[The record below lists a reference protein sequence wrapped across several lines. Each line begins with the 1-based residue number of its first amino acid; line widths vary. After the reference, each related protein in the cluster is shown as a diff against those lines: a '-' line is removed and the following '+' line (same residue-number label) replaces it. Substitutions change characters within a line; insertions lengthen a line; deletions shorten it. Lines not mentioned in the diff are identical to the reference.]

1 MQLTQNR
8 EDKNLM
14 GILLYYKSFLPCG
27 IKHHWSEIEIQ
38 IEILRGMN
46 DTENCYL
53 YYKGFTLLGNLT

>member
-27 IKHHWSEIEIQ
+27 IKHHWSGIEIQ
-38 IEILRGMN
+38 IEILRGN
-46 DTENCYL
+46 TENCYM

>member
-27 IKHHWSEIEIQ
+27 IKHHWSGIEIQ
-38 IEILRGMN
+38 IEILRGM
-46 DTENCYL
+46 

>member
-27 IKHHWSEIEIQ
+27 IKHHWSGINRALHLCIN
-38 IEILRGMN
+38 MN
-46 DTENCYL
+46 NTENCYM
-53 YYKGFTLLGNLT
+53 YYKGFALLGNLT

>member
-27 IKHHWSEIEIQ
+27 IKHHWSGIEIQ

-46 DTENCYL
+46 NKENCYM

>member
-27 IKHHWSEIEIQ
+27 IKHHWSGIEIQ
-38 IEILRGMN
+38 IEILRGN
-46 DTENCYL
+46 VSGL
-53 YYKGFTLLGNLT
+53 H

>member
-27 IKHHWSEIEIQ
+27 IKHHWSGIEIK
-38 IEILRGMN
+38 IEILRGN
-46 DTENCYL
+46 VSGCSLVVYRKLL
-53 YYKGFTLLGNLT
+53 YVL